1 MNLLFSLSLDEKYN
15 EMLILIKVFPPN
27 LLKDNDD
34 IRNKLDYFK
43 LNAMLNLK
51 KYNQVEEIIN
61 KNKELEKSKENE
73 INTEF
78 NCFNTNDYEIEKG
91 MDHKSYLLLAEVFLD
106 CRLKRYDKVEKNL
119 IALIN
124 RQKFNNKMDISKYYN
139 QLMLYILSLQNKNN
153 QIVNLIKH
161 KWNELQNKEKNKII
175 DYKNGNKNG

>member
-1 MNLLFSLSLDEKYN
+1 MRIPPCRYKNIPKNKDSFYNFNDLNISQISLFTLSYMNLLFSLSLDEKYN

-73 INTEF
+73 INKINTEF

-91 MDHKSYLLLAEVFLD
+91 MNHKSYLLLAEVFLD

-119 IALIN
+119 IALI
-124 RQKFNNKMDISKYYN
+124 K
-139 QLMLYILSLQNKNN
+139 
-153 QIVNLIKH
+153 
-161 KWNELQNKEKNKII
+161 
-175 DYKNGNKNG
+175 